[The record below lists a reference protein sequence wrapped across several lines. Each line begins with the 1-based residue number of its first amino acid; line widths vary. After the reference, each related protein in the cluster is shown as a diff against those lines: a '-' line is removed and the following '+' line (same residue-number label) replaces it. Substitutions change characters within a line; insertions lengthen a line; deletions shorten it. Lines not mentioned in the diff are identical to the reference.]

1 MQTHKKKRL
10 LLRLCG
16 GFLTFTSGLILICL
30 LNWGTSVYIPLNIAL
45 GLAGI
50 TLCMVGMRLFLIA
63 TADDEPIQVTG
74 SELGTIQLNSCC
86 LVAYESETADG
97 KKQFR
102 LASSR
107 PLSPEREAA
116 LIRYL
121 AVEGFLIS
129 LWPEMKERI
138 EDEAGWAFL
147 GY

>member
-1 MQTHKKKRL
+1 ML
-10 LLRLCG
+10 
-16 GFLTFTSGLILICL
+16 
-30 LNWGTSVYIPLNIAL
+30 
-45 GLAGI
+45 
-50 TLCMVGMRLFLIA
+50 GMRLFLVV

-74 SELGTIQLNSCC
+74 SELGTIQLNGCC
-86 LVAYESETADG
+86 LVAYESETG
-97 KKQFR
+97 NGEKRFR

-121 AVEGFLIS
+121 AVEGFLVS

-147 GY
+147 G